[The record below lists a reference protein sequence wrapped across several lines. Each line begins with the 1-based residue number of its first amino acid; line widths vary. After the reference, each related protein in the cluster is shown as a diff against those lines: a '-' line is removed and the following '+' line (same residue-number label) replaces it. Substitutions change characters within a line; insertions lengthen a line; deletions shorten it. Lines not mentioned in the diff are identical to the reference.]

1 MNKELKHTSEYS
13 GAIMLGPGVRGGVD
27 WMRKL
32 AFRYRRIKELY
43 KMYRE
48 NVPGMNRLIYENNT
62 ISGLLTPEIAQQWRH
77 LRQEIENSTDSWCS
91 LALKALR
98 NIHRNS
104 SAASTL
110 TCETIF
116 ASLLKVYFLFAN
128 SMKVVLATST

>member
-1 MNKELKHTSEYS
+1 
-13 GAIMLGPGVRGGVD
+13 MLGPGVRGGVD

-48 NVPGMNRLIYENNT
+48 NVPGEYRLICENNMT
-62 ISGLLTPEIAQQWRH
+62 LGLLTPEIAQQWRH

-104 SAASTL
+104 SAFSKL
-110 TCETIF
+110 RCI
-116 ASLLKVYFLFAN
+116 
-128 SMKVVLATST
+128 LAISSFNAFC